1 MGTKAY
7 FAGLDLVRCAA
18 AFLVLFY
25 HFTYA
30 SWMPGGTAQAASL
43 GVAEFKEV
51 SWFSSA
57 GWVGVQIFFVISG
70 FVIAQSAEEKTARQ
84 FGIGRIRRLFPS
96 ILICASVTALV
107 AFAFD
112 VWSADSLARRYFAT
126 LVLWP
131 VGPWIDGVY
140 WTLTI
145 EAMFYAAI
153 FLLVAGGKVSC
164 LEEFAVLLGSIS
176 AIYLLAVSK
185 LGFHST
191 DLHSFWRYGC
201 YFALGMMLW
210 IIVSQGVRPRRL
222 FIAAVFVG
230 AGLLEI
236 SGAGLPG
243 AKALGS
249 ALWIVSLVVICAT
262 TYWRVPGNDWTRRVG
277 LMTYPL
283 YLVHQLVGSAILRL
297 TPWTG
302 KYVALAVAIAATAS
316 FAWFVVDVE
325 KPLWRAMAAGVQ
337 RVRQLRSQNM
347 PT

>member
-153 FLLVAGGKVSC
+153 FLLVAGEKSPALKSLPCCSEASVQFTS
-164 LEEFAVLLGSIS
+164 LRFPSS
-176 AIYLLAVSK
+176 A
-185 LGFHST
+185 
-191 DLHSFWRYGC
+191 
-201 YFALGMMLW
+201 
-210 IIVSQGVRPRRL
+210 
-222 FIAAVFVG
+222 FIQRTC
-230 AGLLEI
+230 I
-236 SGAGLPG
+236 RSGG
-243 AKALGS
+243 
-249 ALWIVSLVVICAT
+249 T
-262 TYWRVPGNDWTRRVG
+262 
-277 LMTYPL
+277 
-283 YLVHQLVGSAILRL
+283 
-297 TPWTG
+297 
-302 KYVALAVAIAATAS
+302 AATS
-316 FAWFVVDVE
+316 
-325 KPLWRAMAAGVQ
+325 LWE
-337 RVRQLRSQNM
+337 
-347 PT
+347 